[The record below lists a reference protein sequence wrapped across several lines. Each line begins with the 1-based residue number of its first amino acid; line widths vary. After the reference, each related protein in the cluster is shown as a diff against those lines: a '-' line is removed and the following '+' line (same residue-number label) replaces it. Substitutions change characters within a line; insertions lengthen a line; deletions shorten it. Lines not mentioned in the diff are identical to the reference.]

1 MASALISS
9 AQGAGGIGGED
20 WVAGA
25 AAENDDLAAF
35 QRGDGLV
42 AGEALGHLGHEG
54 AGHNDSVRTLL
65 VQGVLDGQC
74 VHNGGQHTDLVGVHA
89 VHFAAGT
96 AAPEVVAAHHN
107 GDLGAQ
113 VVRGLDARA
122 DGGDGFLIKAGSL
135 RAGECL
141 AADFQKNTF
150 ILNCHK
156 KHHL

>member
-9 AQGAGGIGGED
+9 ARRALAVSVEKIGLP
-20 WVAGA
+20 VPPPKTTI
-25 AAENDDLAAF
+25 LPLSS
-35 QRGDGLV
+35 GDGLV

-54 AGHNDSVRTLL
+54 AGHNDSVHTLL

-96 AAPEVVAAHHN
+96 AAPEVAAAHHN

-135 RAGECL
+135 GAGECL